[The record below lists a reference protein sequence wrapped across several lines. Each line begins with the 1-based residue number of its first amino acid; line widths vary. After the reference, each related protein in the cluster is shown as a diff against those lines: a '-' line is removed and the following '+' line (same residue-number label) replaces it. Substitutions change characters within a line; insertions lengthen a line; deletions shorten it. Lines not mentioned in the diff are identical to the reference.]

1 MKPTP
6 SMRWTISPV
15 AWVPISLAVA
25 AEAIS
30 NSLRAYSLGGNLERF
45 TLTVL
50 DVPVSV
56 AGAVLVLAA
65 VAVSLSQTRAAWVA
79 CTPGDARQRVISGA
93 AACLLLTISVS
104 AMASHIL
111 EAQRAKTG
119 SEKTAGDT
127 YLNAKAGYE
136 RTIAELAKVANART
150 VEQVQAAM
158 DAIPVDTKIRMRT
171 KSCTDITTRASQD
184 ECAPVTA
191 LKPEMAEALRKADI
205 ESQVPALK
213 AALEAVR
220 DTEQAG
226 KSEAAVSTFWAWIM
240 GLGVVFIATFG
251 AVIFAKVEAA
261 SDRIPEHASLP
272 VIPKTPKPVPGTLPK
287 GRGGRKADPKIL
299 NFTEA
304 FQRAHSR
311 RPSGSEILTYF
322 PELPTSTAYDYAR
335 RV

>member
-45 TLTVL
+45 TVQVL

-79 CTPGDARQRVISGA
+79 CTPGDARQRLISGL

-127 YLNAKAGYE
+127 YINAKADYE
-136 RTIAELAKVANART
+136 RTIAELAKVASART
-150 VEQVQAAM
+150 VSQVQAAM

-171 KSCTDITTRASQD
+171 KNCTDITTRASQD

-191 LKPEMAEALRKADI
+191 LKPDMAEALRKA
-205 ESQVPALK
+205 E
-213 AALEAVR
+213 LEASLPSIKANLDGLKMTDQVGR
-220 DTEQAG
+220 
-226 KSEAAVSTFWAWIM
+226 SEAGVSTFWAWSM

-251 AVIFAKVEAA
+251 SVIFARVEKTELQERPQVA
-261 SDRIPEHASLP
+261 
-272 VIPKTPKPVPGTLPK
+272 VIPRKAIPRNPNGGK
-287 GRGGRKADPKIL
+287 RGRKANATIV
-299 NFTEA
+299 NFAESFKA
-304 FQRAHSR
+304 KHGR
-311 RPSGSEILTYF
+311 RPSGSEIRAYF
-322 PELPTSTAYDYAR
+322 PGVPVSTAYDYAK